1 MNNEPAHDRALAS
14 GRGACAATAILLL
27 GLGGTA
33 FAAPPKPVSDALAL
47 ISASKTELAGGW
59 RYRQRITGTQQSE
72 LLAYD
77 ASRPPGHRWAVLAIN
92 GKKSSP
98 EKARQFEAQA
108 RQSEGKPSS
117 RGLTAGVGSWL
128 DASHYKLVNATG
140 GQLIYRIEPRPGP
153 HADASTRAMLKHMS
167 GRFVVDRKD
176 HHPVSLTL
184 GNFESFSPRFGVE
197 IKSFRLK
204 ITFKR
209 LQAGDRPVVAQQVAT
224 EAKGKV
230 FWIKSFDARTRVVL
244 SDFAPAAASA
254 PVPATH

>member
-1 MNNEPAHDRALAS
+1 MS
-14 GRGACAATAILLL
+14 GRGVCTVIALVLL
-27 GLGGTA
+27 GLGGVA
-33 FAAPPKPVSDALAL
+33 FATPPKPVSDALAL

-72 LLAYD
+72 MLAYD
-77 ASRPPGHRWAVLAIN
+77 ASRPVGQRWSVLTIN
-92 GKKSSP
+92 GKKPSP

-108 RQSEGKPSS
+108 RQSADKHPA
-117 RGLTAGVGSWL
+117 RGLATGVSSWL
-128 DASHYKLVNATG
+128 AASHYKLVNATA
-140 GQLIYRIEPRPGP
+140 GQLIYRIEPRAGP

-176 HHPVSLTL
+176 HHPISLTL

-197 IKSFRLK
+197 IKNFQLK
-204 ITFKR
+204 ISFKR
-209 LQAGDRPVVAQQVAT
+209 LQAANKLVVAHEVAT

-244 SDFAPAAASA
+244 SDFAPAADSA
-254 PVPATH
+254 PAPATH